1 MRSSDSLAHEVQLLL
16 EDEPQVLFE
25 HRVSRSDVKKKSL
38 MLITDF
44 FKNSQIPHVGDMIL
58 VAAVEECAEWKRYV
72 EQDLDEAEIL
82 REMNDIVDEEDVSID
97 EEAIARGVENFKLD
111 GKLYVMSG
119 LQSNTARR
127 GKEMFEFPLPQGEGL
142 ALLNTQ
148 NDFKLP
154 WSIYCPVVEGDRE
167 IVEWTHN
174 LKRCQWMAP
183 AINKKKQPLNSCNCL
198 GSGCGKDCLNR
209 AVQYECSASN
219 CPFKH
224 EDCGNRLFTNLLR
237 DLSEHR
243 LYTEGFEIR
252 KTEKKG
258 CGLFSI
264 RSYNAGSLIVEYTG
278 EVVDLT
284 EVERRVNTIYK
295 NFTDYYFL
303 RLERNLVID
312 AGQRG
317 SAARFVNHSCDANC
331 EMQKW
336 SVDNSPRIGLFAKR
350 QIKVGEE
357 ISYDYNFEWGS
368 DPQRCFCGAKNCRGF
383 IGKKPDQ
390 EPEFNEAVIDN
401 EADEADEIISEPRKN
416 RPKKNAKKKKPV
428 VEDEDDSESDDLIFD
443 DALEEMVDD
452 GTEVEVHSK
461 NEIPHAEDDLMETI
475 EDDKEG
481 VEVAIERSSRK
492 RALNPEVTHSGKKQ
506 KFVRDAGLSRIGY
519 HQSDIN
525 AYAEVP
531 AKLRR
536 ELGINMVGEK
546 LSENIENQESD
557 EEPPV
562 KKGSRSRKKF
572 TVAEN
577 EVDAAEPTKAENS
590 TEPILIEDEPKVM
603 KPEKTKPQKI
613 NDREADSS
621 YVNENE
627 AIPLLRSRRKTQVAG
642 NDDNE
647 VKFQDDAPRAHS
659 AARAQLRK
667 SRSKTPVFRRRP
679 FLGKKAI
686 FNREVSEKMTKT
698 PKSKSINIFGEDLSK
713 LKKSKRSSVSE
724 PNNEGKYHH
733 DNYEYNSQGYDSESQ
748 RGADGHYQQDQYQQ
762 QNQDTQLYSQY
773 ENSVPDSSQQSN
785 FHAES
790 NNGNS
795 GAFNPDSEANE
806 IVAPNSPEFKKKRR
820 DPRKRG

>member
-38 MLITDF
+38 ILITDF
-44 FKNSQIPHVGDMIL
+44 FKNSQIPNVGDMIL

-72 EQDLDEAEIL
+72 EQDLEEGEIL
-82 REMNDIVDEEDVSID
+82 REMNDIVDEEDISVD

-119 LQSNTARR
+119 LQSNATSR
-127 GKEMFEFPLPQGEGL
+127 GKEMFEFLLPQGEGL
-142 ALLNTQ
+142 TRLNAQ

-183 AINKKKQPLNSCNCL
+183 AINKKKQPLDSCNCL

-209 AVQYECSASN
+209 ALQYECSASN

-224 EDCGNRLFTNLLR
+224 EDCGNRLFTSLLR
-237 DLSEHR
+237 DLSENR
-243 LYTEGFEIR
+243 LYAEGFEIR

-264 RSYNAGSLIVEYTG
+264 RPYNAGSLIVEYTG

-284 EVERRVNTIYK
+284 EVEHRVNTIYK
-295 NFTDYYFL
+295 NFADYYFL

-350 QIKVGEE
+350 QISVGEE
-357 ISYDYNFEWGS
+357 ITYDYNFEWGS
-368 DPQRCFCGAKNCRGF
+368 HPQRCFCGAKNCRGF
-383 IGKKPDQ
+383 IGRKPD
-390 EPEFNEAVIDN
+390 FNEASSDN
-401 EADEADEIISEPRKN
+401 EADEIISEPRKN
-416 RPKKNAKKKKPV
+416 HLKKNPKKKKPV
-428 VEDEDDSESDDLIFD
+428 AEDEDDSESEDLIFD
-443 DALEEMVDD
+443 DALEEVADD
-452 GTEVEVHSK
+452 GTEVELPSK
-461 NEIPHAEDDLMETI
+461 NEIPHEEDDVMETI

-492 RALNPEVTHSGKKQ
+492 RAQNPEVTHSGKKQ
-506 KFVRDAGLSRIGY
+506 KLVRNARLSRIDER
-519 HQSDIN
+519 QSNIDD
-525 AYAEVP
+525 YAEVP

-536 ELGINMVGEK
+536 ELAVNMVGEK
-546 LSENIENQESD
+546 FSENIENQKSDEEPD

-562 KKGSRSRKKF
+562 KRGSRSRKKISLG
-572 TVAEN
+572 EN
-577 EVDAAEPTKAENS
+577 EVDAAESTKVENS
-590 TEPILIEDEPKVM
+590 AEPILIEDEPKVM
-603 KPEKTKPQKI
+603 KPKKTKAQKS
-613 NDREADSS
+613 NDTGADSS
-621 YVNENE
+621 SVNENE
-627 AIPLLRSRRKTQVAG
+627 GAPVLRSRRKTQVVG

-647 VKFQDDAPRAHS
+647 VKFQDEVPRAHS
-659 AARAQLRK
+659 AATDQLRK
-667 SRSKTPVFRRRP
+667 SRSKTPIFRRKP

-713 LKKSKRSSVSE
+713 LKKSKRSSVSYE
-724 PNNEGKYHH
+724 QSYEGKYQH
-733 DNYEYNSQGYDSESQ
+733 DNYGYNSQGYDSESQ
-748 RGADGHYQQDQYQQ
+748 RRGYQDGHYQQDQHEQQ
-762 QNQDTQLYSQY
+762 SQDTRLYSHSS
-773 ENSVPDSSQQSN
+773 NGVPDSSQQSY
-785 FHAES
+785 FHGEP
-790 NNGNS
+790 NNGTS
-795 GAFNPDSEANE
+795 VAFKPDSEASE
-806 IVAPNSPEFKKKRR
+806 MVARNSPEFKKRR
-820 DPRKRG
+820 DPRKRA